1 VVTLICRF
9 LYGEQARCFDD
20 EFHPKLKHDKV
31 GMVAMASAGENANAS
46 QFYFTTR
53 AELDYLDG
61 KHTVFGEVAEG
72 LDTLMRINEAFVD
85 ENHKPYKNIRIK
97 HTHILDDPFDDPAG
111 LAGMIPDRSPELKPP
126 SAGEEVRLEDDWVP
140 MDQLIDPEELDIT
153 LRRKEAQS
161 RAVVLEMI
169 GDIPD
174 AELKPPENVLFVCKL
189 NPVTE
194 EGDLEIIFGRFGK
207 VISAD
212 IIRDYK
218 TGDSLC
224 YAFIEFDSQEGCEA
238 AYCKMDNVLIDD
250 RRIHVDFSQS
260 VSRLWNRYRKFGT
273 KSSGEGVNFAPGNQ
287 GKGRGCFKCG
297 EEGHFAKECP
307 NDGSQK
313 DEGVPERPKYSIKD
327 TDGQHGNMRT
337 RYDMVFEEEGGA
349 HESRSHARH
358 SSASA
363 GLPDKGAR
371 NSDKEDRRNS
381 AINHSQGLGEQ
392 DGGRMERDRE
402 RFHRDSR
409 HERDIGRHH
418 EHKTHERDTGLHYK
432 DSKFDRDGE
441 RQHQDSRH
449 DRDAERLQ
457 RHSRHESGRD
467 SHQEDLK
474 RKRENWREP
483 VDEDDREE
491 AQWREGF
498 EVSSRSHGA
507 FTDRKERIIERTRH
521 DNGQERYERYHEDTR
536 GLELRERNRAKN
548 GRHREDRDSDQG
560 WGKDRERDGH
570 DQGDRETPELKGSRS
585 VQGQMSERKAGRL
598 ESMSQRDQ
606 VRDERDT
613 YRSRGD
619 GSKGRRYEK
628 ENEKGSKREAGQE
641 RRGFS
646 EDQGRQDTERPDT
659 RRNGGEKSDRDQ
671 PHRDHTG
678 MAFHGKEHVHGR
690 DHQNEDKPHRKR
702 R

>member
-1 VVTLICRF
+1 MLMLR
-9 LYGEQARCFDD
+9 
-20 EFHPKLKHDKV
+20 
-31 GMVAMASAGENANAS
+31 
-46 QFYFTTR
+46 
-53 AELDYLDG
+53 LD
-61 KHTVFGEVAEG
+61 
-72 LDTLMRINEAFVD
+72 
-85 ENHKPYKNIRIK
+85 
-97 HTHILDDPFDDPAG
+97 
-111 LAGMIPDRSPELKPP
+111 
-126 SAGEEVRLEDDWVP
+126 
-140 MDQLIDPEELDIT
+140 
-153 LRRKEAQS
+153 
-161 RAVVLEMI
+161 
-169 GDIPD
+169 
-174 AELKPPENVLFVCKL
+174 
-189 NPVTE
+189 
-194 EGDLEIIFGRFGK
+194 
-207 VISAD
+207 
-212 IIRDYK
+212 
-218 TGDSLC
+218 
-224 YAFIEFDSQEGCEA
+224 
-238 AYCKMDNVLIDD
+238 
-250 RRIHVDFSQS
+250 
-260 VSRLWNRYRKFGT
+260 LWCAL
-273 KSSGEGVNFAPGNQ
+273 GVNFAPGNQ

-337 RYDMVFEEEGGA
+337 RFLAAPESVKIQSIDCLTAIRFMNLLKAKRFTRATVCCRYDMVFEEEGGA

-358 SSASA
+358 SSAST

-402 RFHRDSR
+402 RFHQDSR

-418 EHKTHERDTGLHYK
+418 EHKTHERDIGLLHK
-432 DSKFDRDGE
+432 DSKFDE
-441 RQHQDSRH
+441 RHHRDSRH

-457 RHSRHESGRD
+457 RHSRHESHRD

-507 FTDRKERIIERTRH
+507 ITDRKERIVERAQH
-521 DNGQERYERYHEDTR
+521 DNERERYERYREDTR
-536 GLELRERNRAKN
+536 DLDLRGRNRAKN
-548 GRHREDRDSDQG
+548 GKHREDRDSDWG
-560 WGKDRERDGH
+560 GGKDRERDGH
-570 DQGDRETPELKGSRS
+570 DQGDRETQELKGSRS
-585 VQGQMSERKAGRL
+585 VEGQMSEQKAGRL
-598 ESMSQRDQ
+598 ESRSQRDQ
-606 VRDERDT
+606 VIDERDT
-613 YRSRGD
+613 HQSRGD

-628 ENEKGSKREAGQE
+628 QNEKGSKREAGQE

-646 EDQGRQDTERPDT
+646 KDQGRQDTERPDT
-659 RRNGGEKSDRDQ
+659 RRNGGEKSNTDQ
-671 PHRDHTG
+671 PQRDHTG
-678 MAFHGKEHVHGR
+678 LGFHGKEHVHGR